1 MSDVG
6 PPRSL
11 FDWPAPG
18 AACASGRLCV
28 LGAPTDQGNAIARGA
43 ALAPAAIRRAARAL
57 PPPRIDGYD
66 LGDLGRDAGGDPA
79 AYLDRLA
86 VATADV
92 SARGLCPLIL
102 GGDHS
107 ITYAPVS
114 MLQREQDL
122 AVIWFDAHTDFSP
135 WSGPAAHDHKQVLR
149 RISRLDGV
157 RRIVQIGYR
166 GITVGD
172 ERHLGERN
180 AVVTSMRARTLDAK
194 ALLALIPA
202 DLRCYVSIDID
213 AIDPLWAPGTSA
225 PVPDGLLPVEVR
237 DLLRTLVRHRR
248 LVGIDLVEVN
258 PRLDLEA
265 ATSAVAAELIHAVA
279 QDWGYQLSPEL
290 DPDPSRDPV
299 DTSYSAAPEP
309 APPPSPHAAR

>member
-1 MSDVG
+1 MRDAD
-6 PPRSL
+6 PPHSL

-18 AACASGRLCV
+18 ERCASGRLCV
-28 LGAPTDQGNAIARGA
+28 LGAPTDQGNAISRGA
-43 ALAPAAIRRAARAL
+43 ALAPAAIRRAACAL
-57 PPPRIDGYD
+57 PPPRIGGYD

-79 AYLDRLA
+79 TYLDRLA
-86 VATADV
+86 LATADV
-92 SARGLCPLIL
+92 IARGLCPLTL

-114 MLQREQDL
+114 MLQREQDIAL
-122 AVIWFDAHTDFSP
+122 IWFDAHTDFSP

-172 ERHLGERN
+172 ERQLGER
-180 AVVTSMRARTLDAK
+180 ATVVTSARARTLDAN

-202 DLRCYVSIDID
+202 DLPCYVSIDID

-225 PVPDGLLPVEVR
+225 PVPDGLLPAEVR
-237 DLLRTLVRHRR
+237 DLLRALVRHRR
-248 LVGIDLVEVN
+248 LVGLDLVEVN
-258 PRLDLEA
+258 PRLDLNA
-265 ATSAVAAELIHAVA
+265 ATSAVAAGLIHALA
-279 QDWGYQLSPEL
+279 QEWEYQC
-290 DPDPSRDPV
+290 
-299 DTSYSAAPEP
+299 APEP
-309 APPPSPHAAR
+309 GSDRDVADVRNAGARESPPSPHARV